1 MVWNGLQQDR
11 HPQGVAGLTSSGGN
25 NMTRIAW
32 QIPPDDLR
40 LERHRADVWRVFL
53 DVRSEPLQQMESA
66 LSADELQRASRFH
79 FEKDRHRYLLAHAS
93 LRDIL
98 ARYLQCEPRVLIFS
112 ASEYGKPFLAGR
124 DVQFNL
130 SHSGDIALIAVTRGR
145 RIGVDVEQIRADVE
159 IEKLAS
165 RYFSPREV
173 SELMVL
179 HPEEQIIGF
188 YNCWTRK
195 EAYIKAQGMGLSLPL
210 DSFDVSLAPGEPAI
224 LRATRPDTSEAA
236 RWSLH
241 SFAIEPNY
249 IAALAVEGDGLE
261 IRFWDWNVNH

>member
-1 MVWNGLQQDR
+1 MMVWLA
-11 HPQGVAGLTSSGGN
+11 PSKPLALSPN
-25 NMTRIAW
+25 N
-32 QIPPDDLR
+32 
-40 LERHRADVWRVFL
+40 ADVWRVRVDSFNPRE
-53 DVRSEPLQQMESA
+53 DI
-66 LSADELQRASRFH
+66 LSPDEREHAAKFH
-79 FEKDRHRYLLAHAS
+79 FDKDRNRYIVSHAS
-93 LRDIL
+93 LRETL
-98 ARYLQCEPRVLIFS
+98 ARYLRAEPKELKFS
-112 ASEYGKPFLAGR
+112 VNEYGKPFLPEHDLG
-124 DVQFNL
+124 FNL
-130 SHSGDIALIAVTRGR
+130 SHSGEYALIAVTRGR
-145 RIGVDVEQIRADVE
+145 NIGVDVEQIRADVE

-173 SELMVL
+173 SELMAL
-179 HPEEQIIGF
+179 PPERRIIAF

>member
-1 MVWNGLQQDR
+1 
-11 HPQGVAGLTSSGGN
+11 
-25 NMTRIAW
+25 MTRIAW
-32 QIPPDDLR
+32 QIPPDDVR
-40 LERHRADVWRVFL
+40 LERHRVDVWRVFL
-53 DVRSEPLQQMESA
+53 DVRSEPLQQMEST

-79 FEKDRHRYLLAHAS
+79 FEKDRYRYLLAHAS

-112 ASEYGKPFLAGR
+112 ANEYGKPFLPNLEI
-124 DVQFNL
+124 DFNL
-130 SHSGDIALIAVTRGR
+130 SHSSDYALIAVVRGR
-145 RIGVDVEQIRADVE
+145 RVGIDVEQIRADIE
-159 IEKLAS
+159 IESLA
-165 RYFSPREV
+165 RQNFSPREV
-173 SELMVL
+173 SDLMAL
-179 HPEEQIIGF
+179 PPEQRPIGF
-188 YNCWTRK
+188 FNCWTRK

-210 DSFDVSLAPGEPAI
+210 DSFDVSLSSNEPA
-224 LRATRPDTSEAA
+224 LAATRPDASEAA